1 MAEQDFRIAFKGF
14 NREDVVHYLEY
25 LNNRHAS
32 QLSQLKAET
41 DALRREL
48 EVARLASISDNSLTT
63 ELEAARARCAELE
76 TELAAWKNAQSASSA
91 VPQPA
96 PQAVPQLAET
106 SDELAAY
113 RRAERVERMANRRA
127 AEIRDRANA
136 ALADAAAHIDAANA
150 ALETTAAETTEQ
162 IRLMQDAVE
171 AGKAT
176 LRDAADALAAI
187 GVATEA
193 E

>member
-32 QLSQLKAET
+32 QLSQLKAEM
-41 DALRREL
+41 DALKREL
-48 EVARLASISDNSLTT
+48 EVARLASISDDSLAT

-76 TELAAWKNAQSASSA
+76 AELAARNDA
-91 VPQPA
+91 QPA
-96 PQAVPQLAET
+96 PQAVPQPTPQPAEP

-113 RRAERVERMANRRA
+113 RRAERAERMANRRA

-136 ALADAAAHIDAANA
+136 ALADAAARIEAANA
-150 ALETTAAETTEQ
+150 ALEATAAQTTEQ
-162 IRLMQDAVE
+162 IALMRDAVE

>member
-1 MAEQDFRIAFKGF
+1 M
-14 NREDVVHYLEY
+14 
-25 LNNRHAS
+25 
-32 QLSQLKAET
+32 
-41 DALRREL
+41 DALKREL
-48 EVARLASISDNSLTT
+48 EVARLASISDDSLAT

-76 TELAAWKNAQSASSA
+76 AELAARNDA
-91 VPQPA
+91 QPA
-96 PQAVPQLAET
+96 PQAVPQPTPQPAEP

-113 RRAERVERMANRRA
+113 RRAERAERMANRRA

-136 ALADAAAHIDAANA
+136 ALADAAARIEAANA
-150 ALETTAAETTEQ
+150 ALEATAAQTTEQ
-162 IRLMQDAVE
+162 IALMRDAVE

-187 GVATEA
+187 GVATQA

>member
-32 QLSQLKAET
+32 QLSQMKAEA
-41 DALRREL
+41 DSLRREL
-48 EVARLASISDNSLTT
+48 DVARLASISDNSLAG
-63 ELEAARARCAELE
+63 ELEALRAHCAELE
-76 TELAAWKNAQSASSA
+76 AELAARKDAQPLPQAEVQP

-96 PQAVPQLAET
+96 EA
-106 SDELAAY
+106 SDELEAY
-113 RRAERVERMANRRA
+113 RRAERAERMANRRA

-136 ALADAAAHIDAANA
+136 ALADAAARIEAANA
-150 ALETTAAETTEQ
+150 ALEATAAQTTEQ
-162 IRLMQDAVE
+162 IGLMRDAVE